1 MRKGLGN
8 AEQLTLT
15 IQKCVLADG
24 SVVEANVTE
33 DDVATAYY
41 TVAIVFRD
49 SFLKTDYDPALDQTG
64 HSSRTKSRNETECVS

>member
-24 SVVEANVTE
+24 SVVEANVAE
-33 DDVATAYY
+33 VDVDTAYY
-41 TVAIVFRD
+41 AVAIVFRD
-49 SFLKTDYDPALDQTG
+49 SFLKTDYDPALAQTG
-64 HSSRTKSRNETECVS
+64 RSQK